1 MISRAVDSWG
11 LFYFRNRFLLGFL
24 SAGLVVLS
32 ACSVDQTQITSAD
45 PPALPTA
52 TSPGPTQAEAPPTL
66 ETGQETPTLDPEP
79 TVAEFSQ
86 DIQYQMDLKLD
97 YYNHWV
103 EVDQI
108 IILPHPSQE
117 QVDEIV
123 LVVPPNAW
131 LNTFFL
137 HSLTLNNETISGYH
151 LDGVKLSIPLEEPW
165 TPGEPHTLSISFRLE
180 LPIQNAREG
189 YGPSPFGYTA
199 LQTNL
204 VDWHPLVPPYEEG
217 SGWIIHDPW
226 LFGEYLVYPAADF
239 QIRLEILNS
248 PNLIVAAS
256 SEPID
261 SGDIRSYA
269 LDQARNFVFS
279 VSSEYLVLE
288 DEVNGTRVY
297 GYVFLPYQIPG
308 EAAFETTKQALDL
321 YNDLFGP
328 YQQDSITMVQA
339 DFNHGMEYEG
349 LYFLSKGFFDIY
361 SGSVESYLVTIA
373 AHETAHQWWYGQVA
387 NDQALEPWLD
397 EALCTFS
404 ELLFFEELYPDSV
417 DWWWAVR
424 VNHYQPSGAINRSIY
439 GFREYTDQYLAYRN
453 ATYLQGAKFMNS
465 LRNLMGNED
474 FIDFIQV
481 YAEEQRDQVS
491 SEMAFFST
499 LERYIDVDDQE
510 WLREFFPP
518 ED

>member
-1 MISRAVDSWG
+1 MYNRLISLRNVILTRHRIIAVI
-11 LFYFRNRFLLGFL
+11 L
-24 SAGLVVLS
+24 SAGMVLLT
-32 ACSVDQTQITSAD
+32 ACSAGQPDLTPTD
-45 PPALPTA
+45 PLDLLPTI
-52 TSPGPTQAEAPPTL
+52 SPKPVLT
-66 ETGQETPTLDPEP
+66 ETPLSQDPVQDTSTPDPEMQSP
-79 TVAEFSQ
+79 EAVQ
-86 DIQYQMDLKLD
+86 NIQYQINAKLD

-103 EVDQI
+103 EVDQK
-108 IILPHPSQE
+108 IILPHPSQGDLGE
-117 QVDEIV
+117 VA

-131 LNTFFL
+131 PNSFILQ
-137 HSLTLNNETISGYH
+137 SVTLDNRDTSGYQ
-151 LDGVKLSIPLEEPW
+151 LDGVKLFIPLDDPW
-165 TPGEPHTLSISFRLE
+165 KPDETLSLSISYKLE

-204 VDWHPLVPPYEEG
+204 VDWYPMVPPYNED
-217 SGWIIHDPW
+217 SGWVIHDPW

-239 QIRLEILNS
+239 QISLETLNS
-248 PNLIVAAS
+248 PNLVVAAS
-256 SEPID
+256 SEPTE
-261 SGDIRSYA
+261 SGNTRSYS

-279 VSSEYLVLE
+279 ISSEYLVME
-288 DEVNGTRVY
+288 DEVNGTRVF
-297 GYVFLPYQIPG
+297 GYVFTPYKIPG
-308 EAAFETTKQALDL
+308 EAAFETTKQSLAL
-321 YNDLFGP
+321 YNGLYGP

-349 LYFLSKGFFDIY
+349 LFFLSKGFFDLY
-361 SGSVESYLVTIA
+361 AGSVESYLVTIA

-404 ELLFFEELYPDSV
+404 ELLFFEQLFPESV

-453 ATYLQGAKFMNS
+453 ATYLQGAKFLNN
-465 LRNLMGNED
+465 LRGLMGEEM

-481 YAEEQRDQVS
+481 YAEEQSDQIS
-491 SEMAFFST
+491 SGADFFSI
-499 LERYIDVDDQE
+499 LERYIDLSNQE
-510 WLREFFPP
+510 WLREYFPP
-518 ED
+518 EG